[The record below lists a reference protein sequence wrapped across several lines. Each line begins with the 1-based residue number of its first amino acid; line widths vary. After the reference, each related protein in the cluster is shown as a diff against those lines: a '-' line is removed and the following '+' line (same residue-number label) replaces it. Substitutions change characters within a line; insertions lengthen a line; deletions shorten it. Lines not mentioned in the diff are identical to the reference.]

1 MNRWSGLR
9 PLASL
14 SRVRRISEFQ
24 DSQGYIE
31 KPCLKKPK
39 KPNQTK
45 QMDTLKA
52 EKKKKRERVFITGW
66 HLHGELAQI
75 MQP

>member
-1 MNRWSGLR
+1 
-9 PLASL
+9 
-14 SRVRRISEFQ
+14 
-24 DSQGYIE
+24 
-31 KPCLKKPK
+31 
-39 KPNQTK
+39 
-45 QMDTLKA
+45 MDTLKA